1 MIKGLGIVI
10 LNSFV
15 NSFSR
20 AVILPTA
27 ANKIG
32 CIDTL
37 RDYGTPKR
45 DLLKH
50 FTSNEMNRKHLS
62 VVPFVELVKINV
74 L

>member
-20 AVILPTA
+20 AVIPPTA

-32 CIDTL
+32 CMDTL

>member
-1 MIKGLGIVI
+1 MSV

>member
-1 MIKGLGIVI
+1 MSI

-20 AVILPTA
+20 AVIPPTA

-32 CIDTL
+32 CMDTL

-50 FTSNEMNRKHLS
+50 FTSKMNIKH
-62 VVPFVELVKINV
+62 VGDVPFVELVKINV